1 MLTILPKF
9 HLNRHT
15 PRAILFAGPRFGGLN
30 IPDTYT
36 DLGYGHLQYLVGH
49 IKLGDEVG
57 RLLLSLITH
66 TQLHVGSTTP
76 FFQLQYPSY
85 STWIDQTWLT
95 DCWKFLH
102 RAKVTVEIESQWV
115 PSLVRQGDI
124 TLMDLALTF
133 NLDSYQLRCI
143 NTCRLYLQVITV
155 SDITTARGDKL
166 LPCIPVGE
174 KDPHHTSVLLWPN
187 IPRPPQSFWN
197 IWYTFLQFFT
207 RGRKLMTSL
216 GQWTMIPHQAWE
228 WFSDIHHTV
237 WERIDDDTWKKY
249 TAIAPTRRQTRH
261 SHRKYITGVIVP
273 PPEKDLLY
281 PATIESQH
289 SDYFTVSISPTPF
302 REPDPPT
309 IPDLWR
315 HAPPPAALENTPP
328 FFQHLISTPPTAQEC
343 QDIAQELTEK
353 TLLACSDGA
362 CDPVRAV
369 SSHGVVFSSSL
380 MKQRIS
386 SMVGPIDG
394 HPDLV
399 TSYRAELSGIVAT
412 LYLIYRLCQF
422 YKISEGAMT
431 LYCDNKAAL
440 ANAFKTIKP
449 GITPYLTTD
458 HDLVELAQA
467 LIHIIPIM
475 ITTEW
480 VKGHYT
486 GNDRQYQHD
495 LNEEAD
501 KIAGQYQL
509 DQSPHF
515 TIRKPLPPPGYKIR
529 LLHDSSVLSAK
540 VHSMIVNSLH
550 NPHLE
555 AHIIRKT

>member
-1 MLTILPKF
+1 MPTPYLPELDITPLLKEDEIHFFQSKISILRWMVE
-9 HLNRHT
+9 L
-15 PRAILFAGPRFGGLN
+15 
-30 IPDTYT
+30 
-36 DLGYGHLQYLVGH
+36 
-49 IKLGDEVG
+49 G
-57 RLLLSLITH
+57 RLDIYINVALLS
-66 TQLHVGSTTP
+66 
-76 FFQLQYPSY
+76 SY
-85 STWIDQTWLT
+85 
-95 DCWKFLH
+95 
-102 RAKVTVEIESQWV
+102 
-115 PSLVRQGDI
+115 
-124 TLMDLALTF
+124 
-133 NLDSYQLRCI
+133 
-143 NTCRLYLQVITV
+143 LYLQVITV
-155 SDITTARGDKL
+155 SDITTARGGKL

-207 RGRKLMTSL
+207 RGWKLMTSL
-216 GQWTMIPHQAWE
+216 GQWTMIPHQAWK

-486 GNDRQYQHD
+486 GNNRQYQHD